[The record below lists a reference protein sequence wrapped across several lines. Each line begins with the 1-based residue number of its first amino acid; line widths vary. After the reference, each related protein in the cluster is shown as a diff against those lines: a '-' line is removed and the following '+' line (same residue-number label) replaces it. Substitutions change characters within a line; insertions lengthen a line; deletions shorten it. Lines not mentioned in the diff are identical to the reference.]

1 MKALTHNGPMHA
13 DDVYSAA
20 LLELTAEAPITVER
34 NAGNDLSGYDVV
46 FDVGGVYDPGKGL
59 YDHHQGGE
67 ALMRPDGVQRSAFGL
82 LWLDYGERL
91 CRRFGVSNAEEI
103 ADCLDGAF
111 VRFIDLV
118 DTSARFP
125 FSAGKKEYVY
135 FLQSMIDEFNATGA
149 EIAADKGAQDAL
161 FRQAVEIA
169 KLHLVRLVKRTA
181 NVLEGHTAVDKAFR
195 GCRNGVMVLPQFAPW
210 TSRLLRIDTGKKVF
224 AVVYPSLRGGY
235 AVQAVPNSP
244 SDRNAGNRCRLLSEE
259 EYRKRGLSTTF
270 VHHGRWI
277 GAAETEADAIEMA
290 RLAVGKGPEPVAE
303 KAPGLWTRALNA
315 LGLGKRVISHKR

>member
-1 MKALTHNGPMHA
+1 MKVLTHNGRMHA
-13 DDVYSAA
+13 DDVYSTA

-34 NAGNDLSGYDVV
+34 NAGNDPSGYDVV
-46 FDVGGVYDPGKGL
+46 FDVGGVYDPGGGL
-59 YDHHQGGE
+59 YDHHQGG
-67 ALMRPDGVQRSAFGL
+67 AAVRPDGVQRSAFGL

-91 CRRFGVSNAEEI
+91 CRRFGVSNAEET
-103 ADCLDGAF
+103 ADCLDGTF

-118 DTSARFP
+118 DTSARLP

-135 FLQSMIDEFNATGA
+135 FLQSMIDEFNATA
-149 EIAADKGAQDAL
+149 DELAVDKGAQDAL

-181 NVLEGHTAVDKAFR
+181 NVLDGLEFVDRAFR
-195 GCRNGVMVLPQFAPW
+195 RCRDGVMVLPQFAPW
-210 TSRLLRIDTGKKVF
+210 TSRLLRIDRGKKVF

-235 AVQAVPNSP
+235 SAQAVPNSA
-244 SDRNAGNRCRLLSEE
+244 SDRNAGTRCRLLSQE

-270 VHHGRWI
+270 VHYGRWI
-277 GAAETEADAIEMA
+277 GTAETQADAIEMA
-290 RLAVGKGPEPVAE
+290 RLAVGEGPEPVAE